1 MALTVTRL
9 ARACGLARGTIL
21 YYESIGLLTRPR
33 RSAGNYRLYSDRDL
47 ERLRQIRSYRD
58 AGLNLDDIRS
68 ILDKP
73 LNQAAGVLERRLVEL
88 TGEIA
93 RLREHQRSIGRLLQ
107 STNQLRRMSMVTK
120 EKWVEV
126 MRAAGF
132 PTTRCIAGMR
142 SSKSWRQRSIR
153 SSWSFCGYRM
163 KKFGQFAPGAGG
175 YGSKSPYCMI

>member
-21 YYESIGLLTRPR
+21 YYESIGLLTRPP
-33 RSAGNYRLYSDRDL
+33 RSAGNYRLYSDKDL
-47 ERLRQIRSYRD
+47 KRLRQIRGYRD
-58 AGLNLDDIRS
+58 AGLNLSDIRS

-73 LNQAAGVLERRLVEL
+73 VNQAAGVLERRLLEL

-132 PTTRCIAGMR
+132 SDDAMHRWHAEFEKLAPEEHQEFLEFLRIPGEEV
-142 SSKSWRQRSIR
+142 RSIR
-153 SSWSFCGYRM
+153 DWSRRLRE
-163 KKFGQFAPGAGG
+163 
-175 YGSKSPYCMI
+175 

>member
-132 PTTRCIAGMR
+132 SDDAMHRWHAEFEKLAPEEHQEFLEFLRIPHEEV
-142 SSKSWRQRSIR
+142 RSIR
-153 SSWSFCGYRM
+153 TWSRGLRE
-163 KKFGQFAPGAGG
+163 
-175 YGSKSPYCMI
+175 

>member
-33 RSAGNYRLYSDRDL
+33 RSVGNYRLYSDKDL
-47 ERLRQIRSYRD
+47 ERLRQIRGYRD
-58 AGLNLDDIRS
+58 AGLNLGDIRS

-73 LNQAAGVLERRLVEL
+73 LNQAGGVLERRLVEL

-132 PTTRCIAGMR
+132 SDDAMHRWHAEFEKLAPEEHQEFLEFLRIPGEEV
-142 SSKSWRQRSIR
+142 RSIR
-153 SSWSFCGYRM
+153 DWSRRLRE
-163 KKFGQFAPGAGG
+163 
-175 YGSKSPYCMI
+175 

>member
-1 MALTVTRL
+1 MALTVTLL

-33 RSAGNYRLYSDRDL
+33 RSAGNYRLYSDKDL
-47 ERLRQIRSYRD
+47 ERLRQIRGYRD
-58 AGLNLDDIRS
+58 AGLNLGDIRS

-73 LNQAAGVLERRLVEL
+73 LNQAASVLERRLLEL

-132 PTTRCIAGMR
+132 SDDAMHRWHAEFEKLAPEEHQEFLEFLRIPHEEV
-142 SSKSWRQRSIR
+142 RSIR
-153 SSWSFCGYRM
+153 DWSRRLRE
-163 KKFGQFAPGAGG
+163 
-175 YGSKSPYCMI
+175 